1 MEDKEFYTCRYD
13 RTFKEVFMKK
23 ENKDLLIPLLES
35 ILDIKIKEL
44 TYLNLEKNSDNVR
57 LKRKHFDLHIKT
69 ENENIQIEVNS
80 QMRDYVRCRNVSYL
94 FDTYSHD
101 IIKGEEYDQN
111 TLFVQINFS
120 YGLGK
125 NTKYF
130 DKNDENINLFMLK
143 NNKGKTLINN
153 LKYYELNMDYF
164 MNLWY
169 SKNEKLIDKYKYIIM
184 MDLEK
189 EDLSILSKKDKVVDK
204 YMSEVIKVNED
215 PEFREWISAEKDDL
229 MIENSLKTQFR
240 KEGLEEGKA
249 EGRAE
254 GLKIGKE
261 EGREE
266 GRAEGRAEGRK
277 EGRAEGMRLANIET
291 AKNLK
296 ENGISIDIISK
307 STGLTKEEIEKL

>member
-1 MEDKEFYTCRYD
+1 MEEKEFYTCRYD
-13 RTFKEVFMKK
+13 RAFKEVFMKK

-101 IIKGEEYDQN
+101 IMKGEEYDQN

-125 NTKYF
+125 NSKYF
-130 DKNDENINLFMLK
+130 DKDDDNINLFMLK
-143 NNKGKTLINN
+143 NRNGKALINN

-169 SKNEKLIDKYKYIIM
+169 SKDEKLIDKYKYIIM

-189 EDLSILSKKDKVVDK
+189 EDLSILSKKDKVVER
-204 YMSEVIKVNED
+204 YMSEVIKVNEE

-240 KEGLEEGKA
+240 KEGLEEGRK
-249 EGRAE
+249 E
-254 GLKIGKE
+254 GLKIGIKE
-261 EGREE
+261 GK
-266 GRAEGRAEGRK
+266 AEGAMEK
-277 EGRAEGMRLANIET
+277 AIET
-291 AKNLK
+291 AKKLK
-296 ENGISIDIISK
+296 ENGVDIEIISK
-307 STGLTKEEIEKL
+307 STGLSKEEVEKL

>member
-240 KEGLEEGKA
+240 KEGLEEG
-249 EGRAE
+249 RAE

-261 EGREE
+261 
-266 GRAEGRAEGRK
+266 

-307 STGLTKEEIEKL
+307 STGLTKEEIDKL

>member
-13 RTFKEVFMKK
+13 RAFKEVFMKK

-44 TYLNLEKNSDNVR
+44 TYLNLEKNSGNVR

-80 QMRDYVRCRNVSYL
+80 QMRDYVRYRNVSYL

-120 YGLGK
+120 YGLGE
-125 NTKYF
+125 NSKYF
-130 DKNDENINLFMLK
+130 GKDDDNINLFMLK
-143 NNKGKTLINN
+143 NNKGKALINN

-169 SKNEKLIDKYKYIIM
+169 SKDEKLIDKYKYIIM

-189 EDLSILSKKDKVVDK
+189 DDLSILSKRDKVVEK
-204 YMSEVIKVNED
+204 YMSEVIKVNEE

-240 KEGLEEGKA
+240 KEGIEEGRK
-249 EGRAE
+249 E
-254 GLKIGKE
+254 GLKIGIQ
-261 EGREE
+261 E
-266 GRAEGRAEGRK
+266 GRAEGRAEGIK
-277 EGRAEGMRLANIET
+277 EGKSEGERLAKIET

-296 ENGISIDIISK
+296 QNGVDIEIISK
-307 STGLTKEEIEKL
+307 STGLSKEEIENL

>member
-240 KEGLEEGKA
+240 KEGLEEGRA
-249 EGRAE
+249 EGRA
-254 GLKIGKE
+254 K
-261 EGREE
+261 
-266 GRAEGRAEGRK
+266 GRAEGRAEGRV

-296 ENGISIDIISK
+296 KNGISIDIISK